1 MNKRLGADGSREH
14 TVIWARAERAA
25 KGPAPSR
32 SRTQIASAAV
42 QLADH
47 EGLEAVSMRKVAA
60 ALGIGAA
67 SLYRYIES
75 KDELYE
81 LMVDH
86 VEGEDGPPPPPTGDW
101 RADLRTFAQKTRGS
115 IHRHP
120 WMASLA
126 AGRPTFG
133 PNSLAWAEHGLAAID
148 GLGLSIDE
156 MLMAGEILRAF
167 VRGYV
172 IGEMAEQQALQRAGL
187 TMDQWMHAVGPYM
200 MSIVDQGQH
209 PLLARVMMDAD
220 TPHAKDRDDLVFAAG
235 LERILDGI
243 LPQREAQ

>member
-1 MNKRLGADGSREH
+1 
-14 TVIWARAERAA
+14 
-25 KGPAPSR
+25 
-32 SRTQIASAAV
+32 V
-42 QLADH
+42 QLADD
-47 EGLEAVSMRKVAA
+47 EGLEAVSMRRVAA

-86 VEGEDGPPPPPTGDW
+86 VEGEDGPPPPLTGDW
-101 RADLRTFAQKTRGS
+101 RADLSTFAHKTRGS
-115 IHRHP
+115 IRRHP

-133 PNSLAWAEHGLAAID
+133 PNSLAWAEYGLAAID

-172 IGEMAEQQALQRAGL
+172 IGELAEQQALQRAGL
-187 TMDQWMHAVGPYM
+187 TMDQWMRALGPYM
-200 MSIVDQGQH
+200 MSVLDAGEH
-209 PLLARVMMDAD
+209 PLLTRVILDAD
-220 TPHAKDRDDLVFAAG
+220 TPHAQDRDDMVFTAG

-243 LPQREAQ
+243 VPNREAV

>member
-1 MNKRLGADGSREH
+1 MHKEPEEDESREH
-14 TVIWARAERAA
+14 TVIWARPERAA

-32 SRTQIASAAV
+32 SRAQIAAAAV
-42 QLADH
+42 RLADDK
-47 EGLEAVSMRKVAA
+47 GLEAVSMRKVAA
-60 ALGIGAA
+60 TLGIGAA

-86 VEGEDGPPPPPTGDW
+86 VEGEDGPPPPLTGDW
-101 RADLRTFAQKTRGS
+101 RADLSTFARKTRGA

-133 PNSLAWAEHGLAAID
+133 PNSLAWAEHGLAALD

-172 IGEMAEQQALQRAGL
+172 IGELAEQQALQRAGL
-187 TMDQWMHAVGPYM
+187 TMDQWMRALGPYM
-200 MSIVDQGQH
+200 MSVLDRGEH
-209 PLLARVMMDAD
+209 PLLTRVIMDAD
-220 TPHAKDRDDLVFAAG
+220 TPHAQDRDDLVFTTG

-243 LPQREAQ
+243 VPRREAE

>member
-1 MNKRLGADGSREH
+1 VTKQMGQEGSREH

-32 SRTQIASAAV
+32 SRAQIASAAV
-42 QLADH
+42 QLADD

-60 ALGIGAA
+60 TLGIGAA

-86 VEGEDGPPPPPTGDW
+86 VEGEDGPPPPLTGDW
-101 RADLRTFAQKTRGS
+101 RADLSTFAHKTRSS

-133 PNSLAWAEHGLAAID
+133 PNSLAWAEHSLAAID
-148 GLGLSIDE
+148 RLGLSIDE

-187 TMDQWMHAVGPYM
+187 TMDQWMHALGPYM
-200 MSIVDQGQH
+200 LSVVDQGKH
-209 PLLARVMMDAD
+209 PFLARVMMDAD
-220 TPHAKDRDDLVFAAG
+220 TPHAQDRDDLVFAAG

-243 LPQREAQ
+243 APQRAGR